1 MNIRQVSCVSF
12 IILILGLYI
21 YFTSTEGFISTEG
34 FVDRC
39 GVDIKSCSDELR
51 CMNGYCKSDILKIL
65 PTTNL
70 KIIP

>member
-1 MNIRQVSCVSF
+1 MNIRKLSCVSF
-12 IILILGLYI
+12 IILILGLYL
-21 YFTSTEGFISTEG
+21 YFTSTEG

-65 PTTNL
+65 PTTIL